1 MKCPNC
7 GKEMTDLSYFVEDV
21 YGFGDEPDYT
31 TCTKVN
37 KFKCKTCNISVEDD
51 KWTVPKHLNP
61 ASEKQIRTVEW
72 INRTL
77 GTDCV
82 PLLKGQCWLFISQH
96 IKEAIAVSEHQRD
109 EYYEW
114 HREEYGEFEYY

>member
-1 MKCPNC
+1 MNCPNC
-7 GKEMTDLSYFVEDV
+7 NKEMTDLSYYIEDV

-31 TCTKVN
+31 SHTKVD
-37 KFKCKTCNISVEDD
+37 KFKCTKCGISMEDGKWKLPKT
-51 KWTVPKHLNP
+51 LNP
-61 ASEKQIRTVEW
+61 ASEKQVKTVEW
-72 INRTL
+72 INRVL

-82 PLLKGQCWLFISQH
+82 PLLKGQCWRFIAEH
-96 IKEAIAVSEHQRD
+96 MEDAITASENQRE